1 MKNTKIT
8 NRDSL
13 SDEVQVNLNV
23 LCTLM
28 LDRVGEHVDDADVII
43 IYQHSSVKGGGAWS
57 SCRSW
62 RNQEALATALAIA
75 RYLAS
80 ALDLEMVF

>member
-13 SDEVQVNLNV
+13 SDEVQVNLNA
-23 LCTLM
+23 LGTLM

-43 IYQHSSVKGGGAWS
+43 IY
-57 SCRSW
+57 
-62 RNQEALATALAIA
+62 
-75 RYLAS
+75 
-80 ALDLEMVF
+80 